1 MEDNVWV
8 GRKGEKMASSNARC
22 TVVEIPVSSQGGP
35 DDAPPRD
42 LLPWADPYIAQLLSK
57 HRLQAALD
65 DSLNFVESEAFSRSQ
80 RPLPAYESATSNA
93 SARRSRFDA
102 RHPFSD

>member
-1 MEDNVWV
+1 
-8 GRKGEKMASSNARC
+8 MALNNLRC

-42 LLPWADPYIAQLLSK
+42 LLPWADPYIAGLLNK

-65 DSLNFVESEAFSRSQ
+65 DSLTFVESEAFSRSQ
-80 RPLPAYESATSNA
+80 RSLPDYESTAANA
-93 SARRSRFDA
+93 LGRKSRFDA

>member
-1 MEDNVWV
+1 
-8 GRKGEKMASSNARC
+8 MASSNVRC
-22 TVVEIPVSSQGGP
+22 TVVEIPEASQGGP

-42 LLPWADPYIAQLLSK
+42 LLPWADPYIAKLMSK

-65 DSLNFVESEAFSRSQ
+65 DSLNFVESEAFSRTQ
-80 RPLPAYESATSNA
+80 RPLPAYESATSHA
-93 SARRSRFDA
+93 SARRSRFDS

>member
-1 MEDNVWV
+1 
-8 GRKGEKMASSNARC
+8 MAANNIRC
-22 TVVEIPVSSQGGP
+22 TVVEIPETSQGGP

-42 LLPWADPYIAQLLSK
+42 LLPWADPYIARLLSM

-65 DSLNFVESEAFSRSQ
+65 DSLSFVENEAFSRTQ
-80 RPLPAYESATSNA
+80 RPLPSYESTVSHA
-93 SARRSRFDA
+93 SSAAFSPRRSRFDS

>member
-1 MEDNVWV
+1 
-8 GRKGEKMASSNARC
+8 MASNNARC
-22 TVVEIPVSSQGGP
+22 TVVEIPDSSQGGP

-42 LLPWADPYIAQLLSK
+42 LLPWADPYIAKLLSK

-80 RPLPAYESATSNA
+80 RPLPAYESTISN
-93 SARRSRFDA
+93 SSPRRSRFDA

>member
-1 MEDNVWV
+1 
-8 GRKGEKMASSNARC
+8 MASSKMRC
-22 TVVEIPVSSQGGP
+22 TVVEIPDSSQGGP

-42 LLPWADPYIAQLLSK
+42 LLPWADPYIARLLSK

-65 DSLNFVESEAFSRSQ
+65 DSLTFVQSEAFSLSQ
-80 RPLPAYESATSNA
+80 RPLPAYESTISNA
-93 SARRSRFDA
+93 SYRRPRFDS

>member
-1 MEDNVWV
+1 
-8 GRKGEKMASSNARC
+8 MASSKTHCA
-22 TVVEIPVSSQGGP
+22 VVEIPVSSQGGP

-42 LLPWADPYIAQLLSK
+42 LLPWADPYIARLLSK

-65 DSLNFVESEAFSRSQ
+65 DSLTFVENEAFSRSQ
-80 RPLPAYESATSNA
+80 RPLPAYESTLSNA
-93 SARRSRFDA
+93 SHGRPRFNA

>member
-1 MEDNVWV
+1 
-8 GRKGEKMASSNARC
+8 MASSNVRC

-42 LLPWADPYIAQLLSK
+42 LLPWADPYIARLLSK

-65 DSLNFVESEAFSRSQ
+65 DSLTFVEHEAFSRSQ
-80 RPLPAYESATSNA
+80 RPLPTYESTISDA
-93 SARRSRFDA
+93 SPRKSRFDA

>member
-1 MEDNVWV
+1 M
-8 GRKGEKMASSNARC
+8 MASNNARC
-22 TVVEIPVSSQGGP
+22 TVIEIPVSSQGGP

-42 LLPWADPYIAQLLSK
+42 LLPWADPYIAKLMSK

-65 DSLNFVESEAFSRSQ
+65 DSLNFVESEEFSRSQ
-80 RPLPAYESATSNA
+80 RPLPAYESTTSNV
-93 SARRSRFDA
+93 SSGRSRFDA

>member
-1 MEDNVWV
+1 
-8 GRKGEKMASSNARC
+8 MALSKTRC

-42 LLPWADPYIAQLLSK
+42 LLPWADPYIARLLSK

-65 DSLNFVESEAFSRSQ
+65 DSLTFVENEAFSRSQ
-80 RPLPAYESATSNA
+80 LPVSTYESTYANA
-93 SARRSRFDA
+93 SYRRSRFDS